1 MATLL
6 VAFQAAEEEEVFR
19 YDEPETVIEG
29 LEVRAPEA
37 GRLQRLEESLGART
51 WERVT
56 RYLAGRSV
64 DHLGDFDVAGGWL
77 VWDEAFE
84 GNFDVLAVA
93 LDEVLDEETVP
104 VIIAVAV
111 GSSTP

>member
-1 MATLL
+1 MYKR
-6 VAFQAAEEEEVFR
+6 Q
-19 YDEPETVIEG
+19 
-29 LEVRAPEA
+29 EA

-51 WERVT
+51 WERVI
-56 RYLAGRSV
+56 RYLAERSV

-93 LDEVLDEETVP
+93 LDEVLP
-104 VIIAVAV
+104 
-111 GSSTP
+111 